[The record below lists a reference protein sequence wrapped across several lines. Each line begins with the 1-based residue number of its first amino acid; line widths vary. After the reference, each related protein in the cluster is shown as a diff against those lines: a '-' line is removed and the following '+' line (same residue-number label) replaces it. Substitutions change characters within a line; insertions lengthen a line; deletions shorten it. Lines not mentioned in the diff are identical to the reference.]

1 MKNSLKQERLR
12 NIKSYVESHKD
23 LIKEKQNELDKLA
36 DKVQAIS
43 ETLKLYGDK
52 AFIYNNRISSLVANK
67 ESTDVEFYRPSGNG
81 DYFVALPYFVSVY
94 GEKVYAFQSVEI
106 RDLAGDPDAYD
117 TIPIPENLS
126 WKDAAKNIGYSENV
140 IKVIANSLKKMAISK
155 LNELKESNN
164 LIDEEIS
171 DIESYLEELSQ

>member
-1 MKNSLKQERLR
+1 MKKSLEQERLN
-12 NIKSYVESHKD
+12 NIRDYIDYHKSLV
-23 LIKEKQNELDKLA
+23 KEKQCELDNLA
-36 DKVQAIS
+36 DKVKNIS
-43 ETLKLYGDK
+43 ETLKLYGNK
-52 AFIYNNRISSLVANK
+52 AFIYNDRLSCILANK

-81 DYFVALPYFVSVY
+81 DYFVAIPYFVSVY
-94 GEKVYAFQSVEI
+94 GEKVYALNSVVI

-126 WKDAAKNIGYSENV
+126 WKDAAKDLGYSNNV

-164 LIDEEIS
+164 LLNEEIS